1 MKKLFA
7 SLGLMFALLSPN
19 LVLAEEPAAMPAA
32 EAVAVEAAPVAEAA

>member
-19 LVLAEEPAAMPAA
+19 LVLAE
-32 EAVAVEAAPVAEAA
+32 